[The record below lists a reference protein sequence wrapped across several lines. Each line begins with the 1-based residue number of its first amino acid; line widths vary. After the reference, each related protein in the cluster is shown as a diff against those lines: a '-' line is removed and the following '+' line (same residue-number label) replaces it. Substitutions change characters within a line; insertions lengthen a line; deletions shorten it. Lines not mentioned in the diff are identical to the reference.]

1 MRIIEHLQA
10 KCLKNDETRP
20 KKTQTKE
27 LGNRNWHFERLLF
40 GLHLVIDTCE
50 SSHRSI
56 DLDL

>member
-40 GLHLVIDTCE
+40 GLHLVIVGEGSFACTM
-50 SSHRSI
+50 
-56 DLDL
+56 DLDR

>member
-27 LGNRNWHFERLLF
+27 LGNRNRHFERLLF
-40 GLHLVIDTCE
+40 GLHLVIVGG
-50 SSHRSI
+50 
-56 DLDL
+56 